1 MPRIKL
7 KLPEDFHFSTEVPVR
22 ISDVNYGGHVG
33 NDSILTIIHEARI
46 QFFNKFGYA
55 ELDIE
60 GLGIIMADATIQY
73 RSQISYGDTLII
85 EIALNE
91 FTRYGCTFNY
101 RLTSLDTG
109 KEAALA
115 KTTISFFDYNKNKPA
130 RVPNNFRSLF
140 QA

>member
-1 MPRIKL
+1 MPRVKL
-7 KLPEDFHFSTEVPVR
+7 KLPETFHFSTEIPVR

-33 NDSILTIIHEARI
+33 NDSILTVIHEARV
-46 QFFNKFGYA
+46 KFLGKYGYS

-60 GLGIIMADATIQY
+60 GLGMIMADATIQY

-85 EIALNE
+85 EIAINE

-101 RLTSLDTG
+101 KLTSLNTG

-115 KTTISFFDYNKNKPA
+115 TTTISFFDYEKKKVASTPKK
-130 RVPNNFRSLF
+130 FRSIF
-140 QA
+140 SG